1 MMLRKKQVIT
11 VVSIAAISFLIGTL
25 FNMNFI
31 VSGGKGKDKD
41 EDLWKAISELQSK
54 VETLENQSLPQGYV
68 GLPAYDSG
76 WILVPWGGDGFILLR
91 GTYIIVTH
99 GLGTTNVI
107 VDVQYKNN
115 QGPVEGIQH
124 VSGELDETNG
134 WFNLNS
140 SHIWIFT
147 GKVSSGFQNYIRVRI
162 WKIQ

>member
-1 MMLRKKQVIT
+1 MASDSSGSPWDRVWT
-11 VVSIAAISFLIGTL
+11 AISGLETR
-25 FNMNFI
+25 
-31 VSGGKGKDKD
+31 
-41 EDLWKAISELQSK
+41 
-54 VETLENQSLPQGYV
+54 VETLENQLPQQGYITA
-68 GLPAYDSG
+68 PAYDSG
-76 WILVPWGGDGFILLR
+76 WILVPWGGDGGWSFW
-91 GTYIIVTH
+91 GNYIIVTH

-147 GKVSSGFQNYIRVRI
+147 GKVSPGFQNYIRVRI